1 MKKYLSPY
9 KKQLIIGP
17 LFKLIEAVMELLI
30 PTMMVFVIDNGIAEG
45 NTGYIIR
52 MMIIMAVIA
61 ILGLCSA
68 LICQYSASI
77 ASQGFGTRLRD
88 AMFEHI
94 TSMPDSQINKFGT
107 PSLVNRITNDV
118 NVLQQS
124 VAMLIRLVIRAPFI
138 TIGSVVMAMLLDF
151 RLSLVIV
158 ASIPLLVVAIYF
170 IMSRSSRYYSKAQKK
185 LDGISL
191 AAKESLSG
199 IRVIR
204 SFDGT
209 EREVER
215 FEAVNSEYLT
225 LSKRVSKISS
235 LMNPVTSLIMNA
247 AVIGVLW
254 FGGLRVESG
263 GMTQG
268 EIIAFINYIT
278 YILNALVV
286 VANLVVLF
294 TKARVS
300 YARVSEV
307 LSCDTSVE
315 FSGDTGVRSDSAVE
329 FKNVSFK
336 YGGAGGNALE
346 NITFKIARGSTAGI
360 IGGTGSGK
368 TTLVN
373 LILRFYDCQSGEIY
387 VGGRDIKSYPT
398 TELRK
403 KISAAMQK
411 AVLFK
416 GTIESNIRQGKHDAS
431 DSDILEAA
439 RVSQALEFIE
449 KKPKKF
455 GSDVERS
462 GKNLS
467 GGQKQRLSIA
477 RAIVS
482 KPEILILDDCTSALD
497 YATESRFRSA
507 LREYSSDMTVI
518 IVSQRISG
526 IKDADNIIVM
536 DNGTILAQG
545 THSELLK
552 NCEKYAEFARS
563 QASSN

>member
-387 VGGRDIKSYPT
+387 VGGRDIKSYPA